1 MMKQKTKK
9 RLRISLIILLSLILL
24 LAGGFYIYTLD
35 YYRADAKAQQS
46 FVRSAQS
53 VPNHNGLTVFRPK
66 GDIKTSTGIIFYPG
80 GKVEAKAYSPML
92 EALAEKGYTSVL
104 AEMPFNLAVFGINS
118 ADKVYETFPEVENW
132 FLIGHSLGGAM
143 ASSYAQ
149 KHREKLAGLI
159 LLGAYPLQDTAI
171 PTLAMYGTFDV
182 GIDQSKLQGIRSV
195 EIKGGNHAYFGD
207 YGEQKGD
214 GTATI
219 TRDEQQTQTLQ
230 EIERFIE
237 ETVRP

>member
-1 MMKQKTKK
+1 MKQKTKK
-9 RLRISLIILLSLILL
+9 RLRISFIILLSLILL
-24 LAGGFYIYTLD
+24 LAGGFYVFTLD

-46 FVRSAQS
+46 FVQSAQS
-53 VPNHNGLTVFRPK
+53 VPNQNYLTAFKPN
-66 GDIKTSTGIIFYPG
+66 DDMESSAGIIFYPG
-80 GKVEAKAYSPML
+80 GKVEAKAYAPL
-92 EALAEKGYTSVL
+92 LQALSEKGYTSVL

-118 ADKVYETFPEVENW
+118 ADKAYEAFPEIENW
-132 FLIGHSLGGAM
+132 FLAGHSLGGAM

-149 KHREKLAGLI
+149 KHQVKLAGLI
-159 LLGAYPLQDTAI
+159 LLGAYPLQETDI
-171 PTLAMYGTFDV
+171 PTLAMYGTFDG
-182 GIDQSKLQGIRSV
+182 GIDQNKLQGIRSV

-219 TRDEQQTQTLQ
+219 TREEQQTQTLE

-237 ETVRP
+237 ETVSPN